1 MAASAVSDFENQVL
15 PPEFP
20 TLGRVAIAPA
30 RARSRRQERARAIA
44 VKVFR
49 ALVIVLLVRTFIGE
63 ASVVPTGSMEN
74 TILIGDH
81 LFWDKALYGP
91 EIPFTH
97 WRLPA
102 LRHAHRGD
110 LIAFRFPLD
119 PRQIFLKRVVAT
131 GGDIVALR
139 DGVLLVNGNQVPE
152 SYAVHQGPYSRDPRF
167 EQMPPRAVPKGQL
180 FVLGDNRENSSD
192 SRDWGFV
199 PEHNVIG
206 EPVMVVWSYN
216 ASSAQW
222 LDERE
227 PQQVKFFASI
237 LVHFLTRT
245 RWSRIGMVPN

>member
-1 MAASAVSDFENQVL
+1 MASTAIPDFENQAL
-15 PPEFP
+15 APELP
-20 TLGRVAIAPA
+20 TLGRLAIAPA
-30 RARSRRQERARAIA
+30 RTRSRRQERARAIA
-44 VKVFR
+44 LKIFR

-131 GGDIVALR
+131 GGDVVALR
-139 DGVLLVNGNQVPE
+139 DGVLLVNGSQVPE
-152 SYAVHQGPYSRDPRF
+152 SYAVHQGPYDRDARF
-167 EQMPPRAVPKGQL
+167 EQMPPRSVPKGEL
-180 FVLGDNRENSSD
+180 FVLGDNRE
-192 SRDWGFV
+192 
-199 PEHNVIG
+199 
-206 EPVMVVWSYN
+206 
-216 ASSAQW
+216 
-222 LDERE
+222 
-227 PQQVKFFASI
+227 
-237 LVHFLTRT
+237 
-245 RWSRIGMVPN
+245 

>member
-1 MAASAVSDFENQVL
+1 MTLASAQIN
-15 PPEFP
+15 
-20 TLGRVAIAPA
+20 
-30 RARSRRQERARAIA
+30 SRRKERARAIGI
-44 VKVFR
+44 KMLR
-49 ALVIVLLVRTFIGE
+49 AAVIVLLVRTFIGE

-102 LRHAHRGD
+102 IRHAHRGD

-119 PRQIFLKRVVAT
+119 PSQIYLKRVVAT
-131 GGDIVALR
+131 GGDVVALR
-139 DGVLLVNGNQVPE
+139 NGVLLVNGNAVPE
-152 SYAVHQGPYSRDPRF
+152 SYAVHQGPYDHDPRF
-167 EQMPPRAVPKGQL
+167 EQMPPRTVPKGAL
-180 FVLGDNRENSSD
+180 FVMGDNRENSSD

-216 ASSAQW
+216 APSSEW

-227 PQQVKFFASI
+227 PQQMEFFGSI

-245 RWSRIGMVPN
+245 RWSRIGMVPS